1 MSLAR
6 KSMEELLQEFART
19 SPTVPAGG
27 CAVGLAGAVA
37 ASLGR
42 FVAALSRRRAE
53 DIEWIGRLE
62 AMEERLEV
70 LQQRCL
76 LLMDEDMDACKGL
89 FRARSN
95 RGGSQSPGGME
106 EVGRALMEPAVA
118 LGRYGIELLRI
129 SLELIRRGDPLA
141 RADAGVA
148 AEIAHACAKGGL
160 WIARANLAWL
170 GAEDKRVQAQ
180 ELDHFEV
187 EMESLYN
194 GVCEEMEVW
203 GIGRKLQGGAHLDDD
218 CVLL

>member
-1 MSLAR
+1 MSLA
-6 KSMEELLQEFART
+6 KKTMEELLQDFART

-27 CAVGLAGAVA
+27 CAVGLAGALA

-53 DIEWIGRLE
+53 DRDWIGRLE

-76 LLMDEDMDACKGL
+76 LLMDEDMEACKGL
-89 FRARSN
+89 FRARSKAS
-95 RGGSQSPGGME
+95 GCGSGDGMR

-118 LGRYGIELLRI
+118 LGRWGIELLRI
-129 SLELIRRGDPLA
+129 SVELIRKGDPVA

-160 WIARANLAWL
+160 WIGRANLSWL
-170 GAEDKRVQAQ
+170 GVEDKRAQAQ
-180 ELDHFEV
+180 ELDHLEV

-194 GVCEEMEVW
+194 RVCEEMEV
-203 GIGRKLQGGAHLDDD
+203 
-218 CVLL
+218 